1 MCSFSCERI
10 FLGGYEPPGRLCSTA
25 AAHIAFHE
33 RILQST
39 MAVSGAGRRLAA
51 VATFLASSRQSAHAF
66 TAIQPRSIGIVRP
79 RTTSLRP
86 INALSLPISYSVS
99 LPSPSNP
106 LISAGDDMGN
116 AAAVLTC
123 ATIAQF
129 LGKSTSIGR
138 LLGPPVTAMALT
150 FLLASIGIM
159 PPGGSAGAT
168 ALQGITLSLATPLLL
183 LGADI
188 KLARKSCGPLLVSF
202 VLASL
207 ATVLACTAA
216 LTIGPT
222 KSMLTS
228 ALGADGIKVAAALM
242 AKNIGGG
249 INYFAVAAALGMGPN
264 AVAAGI
270 CVDNIFALLY
280 FPATSALGSGR
291 PDVTIG
297 FDDEE
302 KMEKGADEFTV
313 EKVSIL
319 LSLATFVAW
328 IGRLIGG
335 KPNALPVSTLLTVLG
350 TTIMSTL
357 IEPLRPAGEILGT
370 VLLYIFFATAGAGG
384 LSIADSVRAAFIPI
398 GCFLTILYSVH
409 GAILAGIRRL
419 VLWNR
424 RRSRS
429 NDDRGTDEGFVAP
442 QRLLVASSAA
452 IGGPA
457 TAAALAKA
465 SGWRSLVTPS
475 LLVGNLGYAIAT
487 FAAIAFHSL
496 MV

>member
-1 MCSFSCERI
+1 
-10 FLGGYEPPGRLCSTA
+10 
-25 AAHIAFHE
+25 
-33 RILQST
+33 
-39 MAVSGAGRRLAA
+39 
-51 VATFLASSRQSAHAF
+51 
-66 TAIQPRSIGIVRP
+66 
-79 RTTSLRP
+79 
-86 INALSLPISYSVS
+86 
-99 LPSPSNP
+99 
-106 LISAGDDMGN
+106 MGN
-116 AAAVLTC
+116 AAAVLAC

-138 LLGPPVTAMALT
+138 LLGPPVSAMALT
-150 FLLASIGIM
+150 FLLATIGWM

-202 VLASL
+202 VVASL

-291 PDVTIG
+291 PDVTSG
-297 FDDEE
+297 FDDGK

-319 LSLATFVAW
+319 LSIATFVAW

-335 KPNALPVSTLLTVLG
+335 KPNALPVSTLFTVLG
-350 TTIMSTL
+350 TTLVPTL

-384 LSIADSVRAAFIPI
+384 LSIADSVKAAFIPI

-409 GAILAGIRRL
+409 GAVLAGIRRL

-424 RRSRS
+424 RRNRS
-429 NDDRGTDEGFVAP
+429 KDIRGTDEGFVAP

-465 SGWRSLVTPS
+465 SGWPSLVTPS
-475 LLVGNLGYAIAT
+475 LLVGNLGYAVAT
-487 FAAIAFHSL
+487 FAAIAFHRL

>member
-1 MCSFSCERI
+1 
-10 FLGGYEPPGRLCSTA
+10 
-25 AAHIAFHE
+25 
-33 RILQST
+33 
-39 MAVSGAGRRLAA
+39 
-51 VATFLASSRQSAHAF
+51 
-66 TAIQPRSIGIVRP
+66 
-79 RTTSLRP
+79 
-86 INALSLPISYSVS
+86 
-99 LPSPSNP
+99 
-106 LISAGDDMGN
+106 MGN
-116 AAAVLTC
+116 ASAVLVC
-123 ATIAQF
+123 ATVAQF
-129 LGKSTSIGR
+129 LGKSTAIGR

-150 FLLASIGIM
+150 FLLASIGVM

-168 ALQGITLSLATPLLL
+168 ALQGMTLSLATPLLL

-188 KLARKSCGPLLVSF
+188 KSARRSCGPLLISF
-202 VLASL
+202 VLASA

-222 KSMLTS
+222 KSMLTA
-228 ALGADGIKVAAALM
+228 ALGSDGIKVAAALM
-242 AKNIGGG
+242 AKNVGGG
-249 INYFAVAAALGMGPN
+249 INYFAVAAALGMSPN

-291 PDVTIG
+291 PDVA
-297 FDDEE
+297 
-302 KMEKGADEFTV
+302 GASEDTDQEDQKESGSEEFTV

-319 LSLATFVAW
+319 LSLSTFAAW
-328 IGRLIGG
+328 VGRLIGG

-350 TTIMSTL
+350 TTVFPSKFIA
-357 IEPLRPAGEILGT
+357 PLRPTGEILGT
-370 VLLYIFFATAGAGG
+370 ALLYVFFATAGTGG
-384 LSIADSVRAAFIPI
+384 LSIADSVRSAFIPI

-424 RRSRS
+424 RQRTVTPKDK
-429 NDDRGTDEGFVAP
+429 NEIDEGFVAP

-457 TAAALAKA
+457 TAAALAQA
-465 SGWRSLVTPS
+465 SGWPSLVTPS

-487 FAAIAFHSL
+487 FAAIAFYRVML
-496 MV
+496 